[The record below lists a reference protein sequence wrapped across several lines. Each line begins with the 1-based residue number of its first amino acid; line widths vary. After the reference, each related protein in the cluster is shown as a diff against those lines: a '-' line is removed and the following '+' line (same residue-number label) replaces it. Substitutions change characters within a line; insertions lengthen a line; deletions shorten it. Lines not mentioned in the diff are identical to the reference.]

1 MEDENN
7 YKLIGDDHK
16 KTDEPNDRETA
27 FLINDC
33 STTNSTSDIHHS
45 SERCSSPSSAS
56 EYINEMVNTFDRNS
70 TSSKLVIAAFLFH
83 PILSLF
89 IQNNPTVK
97 KTFTK
102 AQRKLIKR
110 ILIFFMLFCLIGY
123 SSSNIPSTRGIMGFV
138 LKFVLIIFL
147 LIHTNIFNITNF
159 DETVKFWKKIISK
172 KDK

>member
-16 KTDEPNDRETA
+16 KNDEPNDRETA

-45 SERCSSPSSAS
+45 SDRNSSPSSVS
-56 EYINEMVNTFDRNS
+56 EFINGMVNSFDSDNA
-70 TSSKLVIAAFLFH
+70 SSKLVIAAMLFN
-83 PILSLF
+83 PILSLV

-110 ILIFFMLFCLIGY
+110 ALIIFMLYCLIGY
-123 SSSNIPSTRGIMGFV
+123 SASNIPSTRGLLPFV
-138 LKFVLIIFL
+138 LKFALVIFL
-147 LIHTNIFNITNF
+147 LIHSNIFNITNF

>member
-45 SERCSSPSSAS
+45 SERNSNPSSAS
-56 EYINEMVNTFDRNS
+56 EYINEMVNSMDSNN

-83 PILSLF
+83 PILSLI

>member
-1 MEDENN
+1 MDDENN
-7 YKLIGDDHK
+7 YKLIGDENK
-16 KTDEPNDRETA
+16 KTDEPNERETA

-33 STTNSTSDIHHS
+33 SSTNSSNSIHHS
-45 SERCSSPSSAS
+45 NERISRPSSTS
-56 EYINEMVNTFDRNS
+56 EYINEMVNSFDNNS
-70 TSSKLVIAAFLFH
+70 TSSKLVIAAMLFH
-83 PILSLF
+83 PILSLVL
-89 IQNNPTVK
+89 QNNPTVK

-123 SSSNIPSTRGIMGFV
+123 SASNIPSTRGIMGFV

-159 DETVKFWKKIISK
+159 DETVKFWKKIINK

>member
-45 SERCSSPSSAS
+45 SERSSSPSSAS
-56 EYINEMVNTFDRNS
+56 EYINEMVNSFDRNRA
-70 TSSKLVIAAFLFH
+70 SSKLVIAAFLFH